1 MLFEISKPKFSV
13 IETVLRNFLEIFEI
27 LSGKMDVEIKYEV
40 SLGIFVV
47 YFHLLNLLQPKRVII
62 KFNELLKID

>member
-1 MLFEISKPKFSV
+1 MLFEVSKPQFSV

-47 YFHLLNLLQPKRVII
+47 YFHLLNLLQPKRVTI
-62 KFNELLKID
+62 KFNE

>member
-27 LSGKMDVEIKYEV
+27 LSGKMDVEIKYEI
-40 SLGIFVV
+40 SWGIFVV
-47 YFHLLNLLQPKRVII
+47 YFHLLNLLQPKRVSGY
-62 KFNELLKID
+62 NKI

>member
-13 IETVLRNFLEIFEI
+13 IESVLRNFLEIFEI

-40 SLGIFVV
+40 SLGIFCL
-47 YFHLLNLLQPKRVII
+47 FPSL
-62 KFNELLKID
+62 KFITAKKSYNKI

>member
-27 LSGKMDVEIKYEV
+27 LSGKMDVEIKYEI
-40 SLGIFVV
+40 SWGILVV
-47 YFHLLNLLQPKRVII
+47 YFHLLNL
-62 KFNELLKID
+62 